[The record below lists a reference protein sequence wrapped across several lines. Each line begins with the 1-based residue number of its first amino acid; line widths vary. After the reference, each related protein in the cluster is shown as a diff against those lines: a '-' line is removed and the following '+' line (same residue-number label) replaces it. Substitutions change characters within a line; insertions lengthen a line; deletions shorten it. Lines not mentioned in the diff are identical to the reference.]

1 MLAATTP
8 EDDGN
13 SDLLHVLTVPVTV
26 GCQYARSG
34 VGKYGRSVAEPT
46 SSPLRAE
53 TFVVTAGRPTRCP
66 DAPLNTPIVPA
77 SSFVAG
83 GPMEYAREDSPSAHA
98 LEEVIGGLE
107 GGTATVFSSGMAAA
121 GAAMD
126 LIPLGAIVIAP
137 SAAYTGVA
145 VRLRELDSIG
155 RIRLRIVDVDS
166 TAAVTDA
173 CEGAHLLWLESPTN
187 PLLQVADLPAC
198 IDAAHAAGALAL
210 VDNTF
215 ATPMIQRPLQD
226 GADIVLHSVTKG
238 LSGHS
243 DLLMGALVARDLE
256 LAERIRF
263 RRVLLGGSTS
273 AFDCYLALRG
283 IRTLALRVAQA
294 QASARTIVELLHAH
308 PAVSRVRYPGF
319 GTMAAVEVVGG
330 PDAADA
336 VCRSTAIWTHATS
349 LGGVESLLERRR
361 RWALE
366 STTVPENLIRLS
378 FGIEHADDLWRDL
391 SDALH
396 TSLRDG

>member
-1 MLAATTP
+1 
-8 EDDGN
+8 
-13 SDLLHVLTVPVTV
+13 
-26 GCQYARSG
+26 
-34 VGKYGRSVAEPT
+34 
-46 SSPLRAE
+46 
-53 TFVVTAGRPTRCP
+53 
-66 DAPLNTPIVPA
+66 
-77 SSFVAG
+77 
-83 GPMEYAREDSPSAHA
+83 MEYAREDSPSAHA

-391 SDALH
+391 SDALQA
-396 TSLRDG
+396 SLRDG